1 MTFARVARNGGQQVA
16 PAVAHT
22 VADLLSI
29 GRVDPRATFLDLG
42 VDSLA
47 IRTPTPSTRLS

>member
-16 PAVAHT
+16 PAAAHT